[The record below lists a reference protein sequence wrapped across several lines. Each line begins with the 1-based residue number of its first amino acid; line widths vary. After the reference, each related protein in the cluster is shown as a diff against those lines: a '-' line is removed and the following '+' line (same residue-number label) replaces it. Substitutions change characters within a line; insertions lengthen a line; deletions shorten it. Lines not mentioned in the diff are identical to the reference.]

1 MIEASFLCESMK
13 KVLLV
18 VFGLFVTCSLFAD
31 SPEGA
36 RRRITINNRVLAS
49 VNGKVISVVDVKK
62 KMDMILYQN
71 YPQYMDVPEAKY
83 EFYTSHWKEV
93 LNDLIDRELMIA
105 DSEEKGFPISSGDVR
120 EELEEI
126 FGPDVMLNLD
136 NAGLTLDEAWGI
148 VKADIIIRRMLYY
161 QVRMRITPQITPS
174 EIRKAYDE
182 RIKSIG
188 MQKECVWRCLTVKSN
203 DTAAATAYAEKL
215 KGLLADEQISL
226 DTLQEELEKR
236 GIADPQMQLLIS
248 QPFRQ
253 KQAELSS
260 ALQEL
265 LLTMQEG
272 TYSKPQLQSTRSDP
286 KPVVRVY
293 YVQELKAEKIPSLQ
307 EMEPELREEIT
318 QELTTKKTAIYLD
331 DLRRHFH
338 LSKEQIEKELPVNFQ
353 PFVMK

>member
-1 MIEASFLCESMK
+1 MK
-13 KVLLV
+13 KVLLF

-31 SPEGA
+31 TSEGS
-36 RRRITINNRVLAS
+36 RRRITVNNRVLAS
-49 VNGKVISVVDVKK
+49 VNGKVISVIDVKK

-83 EFYTSHWKEV
+83 EFYTSHWREV
-93 LNDLIDRELMIA
+93 LNDIIDRELMIA
-105 DSEEKGFPISSGDVR
+105 DAEEKGFPISSGDVR
-120 EELEEI
+120 EELEEV

-136 NAGLTLDEAWGI
+136 NAGLTLDEAWGL

-161 QVRMRITPQITPS
+161 QVRMRVAPQITPN
-174 EIRKAYDE
+174 EIRKAYEE
-182 RIKSIG
+182 RVKTLG
-188 MQKECVWRCLTVKSN
+188 EQKECVWRCLTLKSS
-203 DTAAATAYAEKL
+203 DTASMTAYAEKVQA
-215 KGLLADEQISL
+215 LLTDQQVSL

-236 GIADPQMQLLIS
+236 AMTAPEIQLLIS

-253 KQAELSS
+253 KQSELSS

-272 TYSKPQLQSTRSDP
+272 TYSSPQLQSSRSDP
-286 KPVVRVY
+286 KPVVRIY
-293 YVQELKAEKIPSLQ
+293 YVQEIKAEKVPSLQ

-318 QELTTKKTAIYLD
+318 QELTTKKTVIYLD

-353 PFVMK
+353 PFVLK